1 MSGYKYKR
9 LGEEA
14 WLATAVEPLP
24 QKAGFYADNEVYC
37 EMIMKKGI
45 GLQVS
50 AGEASIA
57 VIMDTKQAK
66 ALRRALKMQLKAI
79 KDEKQYAKH
88 GRKTK

>member
-1 MSGYKYKR
+1 MGRYKR

-24 QKAGFYADNEVYC
+24 QGAGLYADNKVYC
-37 EMIMKKGI
+37 KMIMEKGI

-50 AGEASIA
+50 TGEASIA

-66 ALRRALKMQLKAI
+66 AIRRALKMQLKAI